1 MFLSCK
7 NVGFRPH
14 LKIRLPFISLLTAV
28 LLATNVNI
36 TFAQKSIEMHTLE
49 DVVKNHSAEL
59 LGMIGGQDTNG
70 IDEIYPPLESSDNLF
85 VVSEI
90 LYSVEVKYPGI
101 CRFKSQK
108 ERKDFLNAVAMGLFS
123 PEMLNKLL
131 EETCLTKV
139 LYLKNEQNLLFI
151 QWDDGDTWVPN
162 PANGEILFMKITNA
176 TDFADFVKQ
185 ANSHALKVSA
195 GD

>member
-7 NVGFRPH
+7 IGKIILLPH
-14 LKIRLPFISLLTAV
+14 NKPPFTSILTV
-28 LLATNVNI
+28 ILLAININI
-36 TFAQKSIEMHTLE
+36 TFARSSNEIHTLE

-70 IDEIYPPLESSDNLF
+70 IDEIYPPLENSENLF

-90 LYSVEVKYPGI
+90 LYAAEVKFPGI

-108 ERKDFLNAVAMGLFS
+108 ERKEFLNAVAMGLFS
-123 PEMLNKLL
+123 PEMLNELM
-131 EETCLTKV
+131 EETCFSKV
-139 LYLKNEQNLLFI
+139 FYLKNEQNLLFI
-151 QWDDGDTWVPN
+151 QWDNGDTWVPN
-162 PANGEILFMKITNA
+162 PANGEFLFVKITNA

-185 ANSHALKVSA
+185 ANSYALKVSA